1 MIVVY
6 KELKNN
12 KVTFLRDEFEILLEK
27 ARLEG
32 YKEGY
37 LAGVKSIS
45 GGANSVSPPLN
56 DTKITWQN

>member
-1 MIVVY
+1 MVIVY

-12 KVTFLRDEFEILLEK
+12 KVTFLGDEFEILLEK

-37 LAGVKSIS
+37 VAGVKCVT
-45 GGANSVSPPLN
+45 GGGNAPTIQN
-56 DTKITWQN
+56 DSKITWQN

>member
-1 MIVVY
+1 MVIVY

-27 ARLEG
+27 SRLEG

-37 LAGVKSIS
+37 LAGVKSMTS
-45 GGANSVSPPLN
+45 GGAPTFPN
-56 DTKITWQN
+56 DIKITWQN

>member
-1 MIVVY
+1 MVIVY

-27 ARLEG
+27 SRLEG

-37 LAGVKSIS
+37 LAGVKSMTS
-45 GGANSVSPPLN
+45 GAPAFPS
-56 DTKITWQN
+56 DTKITL